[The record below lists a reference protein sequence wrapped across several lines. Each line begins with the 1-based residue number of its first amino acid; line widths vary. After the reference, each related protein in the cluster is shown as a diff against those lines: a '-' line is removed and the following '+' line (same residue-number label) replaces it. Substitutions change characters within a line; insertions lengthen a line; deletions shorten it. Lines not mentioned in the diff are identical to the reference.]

1 MDNLL
6 SVLRSRKFWA
16 ALLGMLTALGVLDL
30 GDAQQAEHAAAIVAG
45 ISAIYTLA
53 VALEDGL
60 AKKTVLHLTATD
72 IDDAD

>member
-1 MDNLL
+1 MDNLV

-30 GDAQQAEHAAAIVAG
+30 GDAQQAETAATIAAG
-45 ISAIYTLA
+45 VWAAYTLA

-60 AKKTVLHLTATD
+60 AKKTVLYLSARD
-72 IDDAD
+72 LDDAD

>member
-6 SVLRSRKFWA
+6 SVLRSRKFWVS
-16 ALLGMLTALGVLDL
+16 LLGMLTALGVLDL